1 VYFGRYLN
9 VQGFYNK
16 MNNPRSPKLYQAF
29 IPIVFLIFFLALNV
43 IIFKENTLSGANQIV
58 LLLSA
63 AVAGLISIRLNVSYN
78 KLLSSINKSISIAIP
93 SILILLIIGSLAGTW
108 LISGI
113 IPVMI
118 YYGLKIIHPSIFL
131 FTAIIVSG
139 IVSLVTGSSWST
151 IATIGVALLGIG
163 KTLGM
168 NEGLVA
174 GAIISGAYFGD
185 KMSPLSDTTNLAPAV
200 AGTDLFTHIRYMVI
214 TTGPSILLTLIIFL
228 IIGLTHD
235 YNIVETNINE
245 VLVTIDNSFNLNPS
259 LLVIPVILIFIIIKK
274 VPALPALLIGTLLGA
289 VAALIF
295 QPGLIRQLAGEGISQ
310 IKASYIVIMRAMF
323 GNIQINTANKAIND
337 LFVTGGMAGM
347 LHTVW
352 LILSAM
358 VFGGIMEAGGM
369 LKRIT
374 GTIISLARS
383 TGSLIASTLTTCIF
397 FNLTASDQY
406 LAIVV
411 PGRMYSQTFTDKGLK
426 PEVLSRTLED
436 AGTLTSVLIPWNS
449 CGATQARVL
458 GVPTITYLPFC
469 FFNLINPIIAMI
481 IGYTNFKIR
490 RIANKAK

>member
-1 VYFGRYLN
+1 
-9 VQGFYNK
+9 
-16 MNNPRSPKLYQAF
+16 MNNTRSPKLYEAF
-29 IPIVFLIFFLALNV
+29 IPIIFLIVFLAINV
-43 IIFKENTLSGANQIV
+43 IIFKENTLSGANQII

-63 AVAGLISIRLNVSYN
+63 AVAGLMTIRLKISYN
-78 KLLSSINKSISIAIP
+78 KLLSAVTKSISIAMP

-118 YYGLKIIHPSIFL
+118 YYGLQIIHPSIFL

-163 KTLGM
+163 KTHGIDD
-168 NEGLVA
+168 GLVA

-228 IIGLTHD
+228 VIGLTNQ
-235 YNIVETNINE
+235 YNHFETDIRE
-245 VLVTIDNSFNLNPS
+245 VLITIDSSFNLNPF
-259 LLVIPVILIFIIIKK
+259 LLAIPVILVFIIIKK
-274 VPALPALLIGTLLGA
+274 VPALPALLAGTLLGA
-289 VAALIF
+289 IAALIF
-295 QPGLIRQLAGEGISQ
+295 QPGLINQLAGEGISQ
-310 IKASYIVIMRAMF
+310 IKASYIVIMKAMF
-323 GNIQINTANKAIND
+323 GNIQINTGNKAMNE

-358 VFGGIMEAGGM
+358 VFGGIMEAAGM

-374 GTIISLARS
+374 GAIISLAKS
-383 TGSLIASTLTTCIF
+383 TGSLIASTLATCIF
-397 FNLTASDQY
+397 FNITASDQY
-406 LAIVV
+406 LSIVV
-411 PGRMYSQTFTDKGLK
+411 TGRMYSQTFKDKGLK

-436 AGTLTSVLIPWNS
+436 AGTLTSVLVPWNS
-449 CGATQARVL
+449 CGATQAKVL
-458 GVPTITYLPFC
+458 GVPTMTYLPFC
-469 FFNLINPIIAMI
+469 FFNLINPVIALI
-481 IGYTNFKIR
+481 IGYTKFKIR
-490 RIANKAK
+490 RIVDAGKK

>member
-1 VYFGRYLN
+1 
-9 VQGFYNK
+9 
-16 MNNPRSPKLYQAF
+16 MNNVKSPTLFQAF
-29 IPIVFLIFFLALNV
+29 VPIVFLIAFLALNV
-43 IIFKENTLSGANQIV
+43 IIFKENTLSGANQVI

-63 AVAGLISIRLNVSYN
+63 AVAGLISVRLNVGYS
-78 KLLSSINKSISIAIP
+78 KLLSSINKSISIAMP

-118 YYGLKIIHPSIFL
+118 YYGLQIIHPSIFL

-139 IVSLVTGSSWST
+139 IISLVTGSSWAT

-163 KTLGM
+163 KTLGI

-200 AGTDLFTHIRYMVI
+200 DGTDLFTHIRYMVI
-214 TTGPSILLTLIIFL
+214 TTGPSIIMTLIIFL
-228 IIGLTHD
+228 VIGFTKN
-235 YNIVETNINE
+235 YNVAETNINGI
-245 VLVTIDNSFNLNPS
+245 LYTIGNSFNLNP
-259 LLVIPVILIFIIIKK
+259 LILIVPVILIFIIIKK
-274 VPALPALLIGTLLGA
+274 VPPLPSLLVGTLLGA

-295 QPGLIRQLAGEGISQ
+295 QPELIRQLAGEGISK

-323 GNIQINTANKAIND
+323 GNTQIETANKTISD
-337 LFVTGGMAGM
+337 LLATGGMAGM

-358 VFGGIMEAGGM
+358 VFGGVMEAGGM

-374 GTIISLARS
+374 KEVISLAHS
-383 TGSLIASTLTTCIF
+383 TGSLIASVITTCIF
-397 FNLTASDQY
+397 FNITASDQY
-406 LAIVV
+406 LSIVV
-411 PGRMYSQTFTDKGLK
+411 TGRMYSLTFKDKGLK

-436 AGTLTSVLIPWNS
+436 AGTLTSVLVPWNT
-449 CGATQARVL
+449 CGATQAKVL
-458 GVPTITYLPFC
+458 GVPTLTYLPFC
-469 FFNLINPIIAMI
+469 FFNLINPVMAII
-481 IGYTNFKIR
+481 IGYANFKIR
-490 RIANKAK
+490 RITDSKK